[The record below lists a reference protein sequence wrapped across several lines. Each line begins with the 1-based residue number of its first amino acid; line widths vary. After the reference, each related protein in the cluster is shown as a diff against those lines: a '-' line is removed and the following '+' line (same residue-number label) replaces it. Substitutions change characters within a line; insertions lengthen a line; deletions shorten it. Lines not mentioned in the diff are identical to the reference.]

1 MSDMPIIQVDVI
13 SPLPEGWGICLS
25 CEMLMA
31 RANLD
36 KAPYERGLDE
46 YPPEWQEDFQHLS
59 DTILSLSA
67 QYADSIMIRIYDPRS
82 LQGLIK
88 AMRHGV
94 HRYPTFIVDGK
105 KKVSGWDLDRLTEI
119 LHAKGV
125 QAIEIPQGT
134 SCDRTR
140 LP

>member
-1 MSDMPIIQVDVI
+1 
-13 SPLPEGWGICLS
+13 
-25 CEMLMA
+25 MA
-31 RANLD
+31 RAKLD